1 MDRTERARVLGGA
14 LKQKKNLS
22 LRQTNF
28 IIDPF
33 QASLGCL
40 LVVSFPKSN
49 SKYYAFA
56 LSMAE
61 GAERYG
67 VATIGG
73 KPMHVAV
80 FGMTQADV
88 GRASALIGYTRG
100 WKGAFIFVGGKIV
113 HDSYR
118 LEEVLKCYLQS
129 CQCRD
134 TKAHCHFV
142 IDDPFE
148 SESGSQFFNPGG
160 DKYIFPCK
168 HLVTW
173 FRFQNNHPSSIED
186 QIQAAGVEFG
196 CNLCPN
202 FAPNDFRKVEGESTR
217 HRPARNVGSNQ
228 G

>member
-1 MDRTERARVLGGA
+1 M
-14 LKQKKNLS
+14 KQNKS
-22 LRQTNF
+22 LRLQSTNLF
-28 IIDPF
+28 IDPF
-33 QASLGCL
+33 QASLDCL

-56 LSMAE
+56 VSVAE

-73 KPMHVAV
+73 QSMHVAV
-80 FGMTQADV
+80 FGLTQADA
-88 GRASALIGYTRG
+88 GRASALIGYIRG

-118 LEEVLKCYLQS
+118 LEEVLKCYLES
-129 CQCRD
+129 CHCHD

-148 SESGSQFFNPGG
+148 TESYARGE
-160 DKYIFPCK
+160 KYLFPCK
-168 HLVTW
+168 HLVAW
-173 FRFQNNHPSSIED
+173 FHFQKDHPSSVED

-202 FAPNDFRKVEGESTR
+202 FIPNDFRKIENQTGKRRSTR
-217 HRPARNVGSNQ
+217 HVGSNQ